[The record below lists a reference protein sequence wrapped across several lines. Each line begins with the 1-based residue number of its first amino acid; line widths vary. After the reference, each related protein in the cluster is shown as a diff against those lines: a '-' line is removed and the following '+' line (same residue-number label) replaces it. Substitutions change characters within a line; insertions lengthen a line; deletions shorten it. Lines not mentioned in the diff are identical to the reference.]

1 MATEF
6 ASSEFMLVAKLL
18 CSELTD
24 ENSDLFNVDP
34 ARVDSDPNLTRE
46 FVAWAN
52 KQKIS
57 AYRQFVLSSPVF
69 GKYEV
74 SRSVHLMFTLNV
86 CYGGCTLA
94 TSL

>member
-1 MATEF
+1 MR
-6 ASSEFMLVAKLL
+6 ASIEITSAPGGGIGRQAGLSGK
-18 CSELTD
+18 
-24 ENSDLFNVDP
+24 
-34 ARVDSDPNLTRE
+34 
-46 FVAWAN
+46 AWAN